1 MNFSVRL
8 NVILEVFD
16 TAYGP
21 DAMTGVTAHR
31 GKGNTIRY
39 TFEDEDDDYL
49 YLVDVVEMD
58 YFWGVYNAEGI
69 AIIGSQP
76 PKKVIKAINELKLPG
91 ILTNQYYT
99 IMLGA
104 RQEDDYAD
112 FYDDDVDDETWDYDD
127 DDDDDED
134 YPGDMTSDDFSL
146 TNIGNA
152 NFVYSKMLACLFDY
166 VDKYGLPAIIA
177 FSSWD
182 KKTVSIYNRLV
193 NMVAR
198 VKGYKYL
205 PISKG
210 FYILDKVAE
219 MITPEMKDLGIDV
232 GSLIQKATAGID
244 AQISRRRTSG
254 I

>member
-1 MNFSVRL
+1 MGFSDRL

-31 GKGNTIRY
+31 GYGNTIRY
-39 TFEDEDDDYL
+39 TFKDEDTDYL
-49 YLVDVVEMD
+49 YLVDVVEMN
-58 YFWGVYNAEGI
+58 YFLPPPSYL
-69 AIIGSQP
+69 P
-76 PKKVIKAINELKLPG
+76 PKQIIKAINELKLPG
-91 ILTNQYYT
+91 ILTSQYYT

-104 RQEDDYAD
+104 RQKQKNERFSDFDDEDDIDLSAYGID
-112 FYDDDVDDETWDYDD
+112 L

-134 YPGDMTSDDFSL
+134 YLGDMTSNELSL

-219 MITPEMKDLGIDV
+219 MITPEMRNLGIDV
-232 GSLIQKATAGID
+232 GSLIQKTTAGID